1 MQRRSFLASLGVS
14 TAAVGGIGA
23 TATETRAQS
32 IVSELVFESS
42 ASLLDANGGELTDDS
57 LVTVYAEPTASN
69 EDGDSAGDAVV
80 YSNGTPIPLA
90 AVDGQVAGFGSQL
103 VTNGTN
109 FRAGNEEFLL
119 NVWDDLIG
127 GGTVLYDES
136 HGSYNS
142 LSDFSNMANYASTQ
156 GSYTVT
162 ATQDLTA
169 DLSGADA
176 VMITSPSSSF
186 TSTELSALSSFVSN
200 GGVVLLHDT
209 ADYQDVDETANLNG
223 VAAELGVGFRF
234 NDDQVIDYDNNGGE
248 FFAPTTTEF
257 NWSFPYFG
265 DRPGMGID
273 PTTSHTVDIVEVID
287 GDTPVV
293 RFDSGREISVRLV
306 GIDTPEKAS
315 NAQFETVAEWE
326 GIESRSYLETWA
338 DNATQFGRDELGGK
352 RVNLEFDQAEDGI
365 FDAFGR
371 LLGYIRYDATGDGTR
386 DARYN
391 LRTVEQGY
399 ARVYDSN
406 FDFHSEF
413 IDAERTAQ
421 ANGVGLWGQ
430 SDPENTVADRN
441 RDADDMFLPTPEAI
455 RTDTGQ
461 LDRSRAPVVAESSA
475 TQSGGFVSYS
485 SDVPVIGVDESNSVG
500 AVGTPLIDYDYEA
513 KEGYAVDT
521 ATYENFVVLTNLI
534 DYLSDNTGRVVM
546 DCAHGQF
553 AAGGSL
559 DPEDT
564 AYYQR
569 FLEGV
574 GVDFESIADLTTSR
588 LGDARALLV
597 GAPPESFSSSELSA
611 IQTFRDNGGA
621 VILIGSSE
629 AGNNGRDNLELLSYV
644 LGSDLRFN
652 GGSVTDGTN
661 NLNNDQTVPTTTVF
675 DTSYP
680 LFSAIGGGGSGGG
693 GDTGGSIVV
702 KSVHADAAGNEYDNL
717 NDEYVVFE
725 NPESSGIDLTGYAVE
740 DAAGNRYE
748 FPSGFTLDAASTVTL
763 RSGTGT
769 DTDTDLYWGGG
780 SPVWNNSGDTVIVFD
795 DTGSQVLSYSY

>member
-23 TATETRAQS
+23 TTTETRARS
-32 IVSELVFESS
+32 VVSRLVFESTS
-42 ASLLDANGGELTDDS
+42 SLLDADGGELTDDS
-57 LVTVYAEPTASN
+57 LITVYAEPTASN
-69 EDGDSAGDAVV
+69 EDGDTAGDAVV
-80 YSNGTPIPLA
+80 YGDGTPIPLA
-90 AVDGQVAGFGSQL
+90 AVDGRVGGFGSQL
-103 VTNGTN
+103 VTDGTN

-136 HGSYNS
+136 HDSYNS
-142 LSDFSNMANYASTQ
+142 LGDFSNLANYASRR

-162 ATQDLTA
+162 ATQDLPA

-176 VMITSPSSSF
+176 VMITSPSTAF
-186 TSTELSALSSFVSN
+186 TSTELSALSSFASN

-209 ADYQDVDETANLNG
+209 ADYQDVDETANLDE
-223 VAAELGVGFRF
+223 VAAALGVGFRF
-234 NDDQVIDYDNNGGE
+234 NDDQVTDFDNNDGE

-257 NWSFPYFG
+257 NWSFPYFA

-273 PTTSHTVDIVEVID
+273 PTTSHSVDIVEVID

-338 DNATQFGRDELGGK
+338 NNATQFGRDELSGK
-352 RVNLEFDQAEDGI
+352 QVTLEFDEAEDGI

-386 DARYN
+386 NARYN
-391 LRTVEQGY
+391 LRAVEDGY

-413 IDAERTAQ
+413 IDAERTAR
-421 ANGVGLWGQ
+421 ADGVGLWGQ
-430 SDPENTVADRN
+430 SDPANTTADRN
-441 RDADDMFLPTPEAI
+441 RDADDLYLPTPEAI
-455 RTDTGQ
+455 RTDTGR
-461 LDRSRAPVVAESSA
+461 LDRSRAPVVTESSA

-485 SDVPVIGVDESNSVG
+485 SDVPVVGVDESSRVG
-500 AVGTPLIDYDYEA
+500 AVGSPLIDYDYEA
-513 KEGYAVDT
+513 AEGYAVDT
-521 ATYENFVVLTNLI
+521 STYENFVVLTNLI
-534 DYLSDNTGRVVM
+534 DYLSNATGRVVM

-553 AAGGSL
+553 AGGGSL

-574 GVDFESIADLTTSR
+574 GVDFESIAELTVSR
-588 LGDARALLV
+588 LSGARALLV
-597 GAPPESFSSSELSA
+597 GAPPKSFSASELDA

-621 VILIGSSE
+621 VILFGSSE
-629 AGNNGRDNLELLSYV
+629 AGDAGRDNLERLSYA

-652 GGSVTDGTN
+652 GGSVTDTTN
-661 NLNNDQTVPTTTVF
+661 NLNDDQTVPTTTVF

-680 LFSAIGGGGSGGG
+680 LFSAVDGAGG
-693 GDTGGSIVV
+693 GDTGSIAVQ
-702 KSVHADAAGNEYDNL
+702 SVNADAAGDEYSNL

-725 NPESSGIDLTGYAVE
+725 NPASAGIDLTGYAVE

-748 FPSGFTLDAASTVTL
+748 FPSGFTLAGGATVTL

-769 DTDTDLYWGGG
+769 DTDTELYWGGG
-780 SPVWNNSGDTVIVFD
+780 SPVWNNSGDTVLVFD
-795 DTGSQVLSYSY
+795 DTGSQVVSYSY